1 MSLLSQASNFT
12 TIESGGKKEKMR
24 AKMKE
29 TFQRIQ
35 QEKFNSQDMSP
46 PSIVQQQEDQE
57 SRAAKVEQ
65 MIQNMNMTQ
74 PDNAGDG
81 LANFESF
88 TVPTVPKNLE
98 PVQIPK
104 PMTVSTSQ
112 KESFMTPASYGRSH
126 GSSYSNSY
134 GPTPYYQGLS
144 TKQTTTNSMDTA
156 PSASSQQLMEKLN
169 YMIHLLEEQQKEPTQ
184 NIMEEFV
191 LYGLLGIFMIYIVDS
206 FAKVGKYTR

>member
-1 MSLLSQASNFT
+1 MSLLSQASSFT
-12 TIESGGKKEKMR
+12 TIESGSKREKMR

-35 QEKFNSQDMSP
+35 QEKINSDNVP
-46 PSIVQQQEDQE
+46 RSILENQEDQE

-65 MIQNMNMTQ
+65 LIQNMNMTQ
-74 PDNAGDG
+74 PDNAAQG
-81 LANFESF
+81 LANFEPFS
-88 TVPTVPKNLE
+88 VPTVPKDL
-98 PVQIPK
+98 PSVQITPK
-104 PMTVSTSQ
+104 NMTISSSN
-112 KESFMTPASYGRSH
+112 KESFMTPASYGKTH

-144 TKQTTTNSMDTA
+144 TKMSNTESSSPM
-156 PSASSQQLMEKLN
+156 SASSQQLMEKLN

-206 FAKVGKYTR
+206 FARVGKYTR

>member
-1 MSLLSQASNFT
+1 MSLLTQASNFT

-35 QEKFNSQDMSP
+35 QEKFRSQDMPP
-46 PSIVQQQEDQE
+46 PSIVQQQEDHD

-98 PVQIPK
+98 PVQVP
-104 PMTVSTSQ
+104 PNNMTMSTSL
-112 KESFMTPASYGRSH
+112 KESFMTPASYGKSH

-134 GPTPYYQGLS
+134 GSTPYYQGLS
-144 TKQTTTNSMDTA
+144 TKQASSIETA

-206 FAKVGKYTR
+206 FARVGKYTR

>member
-1 MSLLSQASNFT
+1 MSLLSQASSFT
-12 TIESGGKKEKMR
+12 TMESGSKREKMR

-35 QEKFNSQDMSP
+35 QEKISSDDVP
-46 PSIVQQQEDQE
+46 RSIVQNQEDQE
-57 SRAAKVEQ
+57 SRTAKVEQ
-65 MIQNMNMTQ
+65 LIQNMNMTQ
-74 PDNAGDG
+74 PDNAGEG

-88 TVPTVPKNLE
+88 AVPTVPKNLSA
-98 PVQIPK
+98 VQVPPK
-104 PMTVSTSQ
+104 NMTVSTSN
-112 KESFMTPASYGRSH
+112 KESFMAPASYGKTH

-144 TKQTTTNSMDTA
+144 TKMSDTDA
-156 PSASSQQLMEKLN
+156 PSKSSASSQQLMEKLN

-206 FAKVGKYTR
+206 FARVGKYTR